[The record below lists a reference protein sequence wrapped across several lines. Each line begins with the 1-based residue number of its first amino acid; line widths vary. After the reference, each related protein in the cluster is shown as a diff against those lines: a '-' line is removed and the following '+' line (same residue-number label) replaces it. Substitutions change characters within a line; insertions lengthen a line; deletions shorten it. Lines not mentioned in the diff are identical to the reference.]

1 MKNLDEKFEDFIG
14 EGIFDIFKKKRK
26 KEIVKKEKANKSN
39 PKQIYYGH
47 PDFQKEFPN
56 FSEDPEKEMD
66 EAFKTLDIA
75 EKKTIPLINEMEV
88 DLEHIRE
95 MMTQKDMVNNDTS
108 NAEYIKY
115 INEFL
120 KQLEDVDFK
129 LRKGIW

>member
-1 MKNLDEKFEDFIG
+1 MKHLDENFEDFVS
-14 EGIFDIFKKKRK
+14 EGIFSIFKKKRK
-26 KEIVKKEKANKSN
+26 KEIEKKEKANKYN

-47 PDFQKEFPN
+47 PDFKKEFPGFEEN
-56 FSEDPEKEMD
+56 PEKEMD

-75 EKKTIPLINEMEV
+75 EKKTIPLINEMTV